1 MSCDLS
7 TSKEN
12 TLSLF
17 ATLLGTASVNGTDGA
32 PSTSPLLNN
41 VISLD
46 SNDEI
51 VCSFPSLDLL
61 ASRSPLSSI
70 MKDDRNPNTEL
81 SGNIKN
87 IAALNLGKPT
97 QTTDATIQ
105 MTPSIILR
113 NFVSSFSYLV
123 DSRIRAWTLKLL
135 KHSLATG
142 DDQSRA
148 RVLALLS
155 ISSSVSLGAIVTS
168 FTALPTDKS
177 WRKSV
182 SHPETSI
189 PVEFE
194 GIIDVSIQGR
204 VMTVKTKAKGSIYGS
219 FAPPY
224 NKLLDR
230 VAIQIDTAALLKSM
244 MDEASRVVLKVVT
257 NASIHPGVVALGRKA
272 SKQAAIAR
280 LNSMVRS
287 NASLSEMTR
296 PITSNFLPKDI
307 SSASF
312 RRRVSFTEPIEKK
325 RRNTSVSVSSFLHLK
340 KKRKQTPSSILMNSQ
355 RISEQDLQITRN
367 ASFAEFGSSRSSQI
381 YSHPLSKGVRDMK
394 GSPSVDGLLLL
405 ANAGSLYDS
414 TK

>member
-46 SNDEI
+46 SNEEI

-81 SGNIKN
+81 GGNIKN

-168 FTALPTDKS
+168 FTALPIDKS
-177 WRKSV
+177 WLKSMNND
-182 SHPETSI
+182 SSKFQETSI
-189 PVEFE
+189 PVAFE

-204 VMTVKTKAKGSIYGS
+204 VMTVKTKAKGSIHGS

-224 NKLLDR
+224 NKLLDS
-230 VAIQIDTAALLKSM
+230 VAIQIDTADLLKSM

-296 PITSNFLPKDI
+296 PITANFLPKDI
-307 SSASF
+307 SSASL

-325 RRNTSVSVSSFLHLK
+325 RRNSSVSVSSYLHLK

-355 RISEQDLQITRN
+355 RISQQDLEITRN
-367 ASFAEFGSSRSSQI
+367 ASFAEFGSNRSTQN
-381 YSHPLSKGVRDMK
+381 YSHPLAKS
-394 GSPSVDGLLLL
+394 SPSVDGLLLL

-414 TK
+414 TR